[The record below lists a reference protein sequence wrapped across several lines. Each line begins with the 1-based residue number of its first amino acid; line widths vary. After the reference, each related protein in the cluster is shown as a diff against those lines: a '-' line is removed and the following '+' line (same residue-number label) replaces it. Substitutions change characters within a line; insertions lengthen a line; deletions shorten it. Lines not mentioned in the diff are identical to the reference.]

1 MNKRKI
7 IFPLFGL
14 FALALS
20 AGLIKD
26 NSPIKVDAAFMEST
40 AVNEN
45 FNVRQLNPD
54 RWQNNGAELLA
65 DETSM
70 RFTPQEYLW
79 TSHLVLSKYTIEES
93 VEIDI
98 ELSTSTASGWFAF
111 SFGSPNETSRFP
123 DAKAA
128 LIFYH
133 MNPGSSV
140 GGVLE
145 RSEDGHFS
153 SAEQLNNSPFRSLD
167 EHKTLKMF
175 VEMTPETGESSLY
188 YDIYNEDGSILYSH
202 GSDIYNFDVLLS
214 GCFGMNTSYKDVTL
228 YSFEMK
234 KMSNGETIY
243 LDDFSTSEIGY
254 LSSGDGVWKT
264 SSFTQDD
271 VIISPQGS
279 IGFCGNSSLILKSPI
294 RNPLNMDIDVV
305 YKINLDINYAQMDF
319 SSIVGMEI
327 GKESMTDNNVFV
339 GLKRN
344 SIGYSLIALDK
355 DGNVLDEKATS
366 YDEFTTLVSLKVH
379 NNGLIEFY
387 NSTIG
392 ISFEIDNIFGY
403 ISLASRSSD
412 ETNSKMA
419 IIDNFILDTSSYV
432 NRAASDVGINFNG
445 TKDEEFFG
453 DIIKDFYVPTT
464 EWRMTTDL
472 SLPNYRDD
480 YEGEEEQ
487 NGYIQFNSSDGQSF
501 FGSKNIYYE
510 YIVKFDIEIITS
522 VENLNN
528 SSGFG
533 LQFGMQKFGGYFDN
547 YQSLSLSIAKNES
560 AGTIRSK
567 IDVQNGTF
575 TNPAFDPYCKDA
587 DNNDVN
593 LFAPDGEGN
602 NAKFNVIYVVTDNK
616 VTMYFKNQNEPE
628 EVLAK
633 PRAEIVAKGNTDGYC
648 GVVGRG
654 ELTFRLD
661 NYCVINLDYDTPVSD
676 YLPYIKDGVEYQNKT
691 RLDFSK
697 ITSTPALKLNNA
709 SINET
714 LSISDGGNVT
724 SAGILNNGI
733 LRLNIKEVEN
743 KLNLSF
749 GKINISLNNSSTKK
763 EMVFADEINEFKEEL
778 DQSFSFNNSFI
789 ELQKSGDEY
798 SVVYRGGGEP
808 LSSAN
813 ETLKTYHL
821 SAGDGYHELVIS
833 SEGISKISKMVFINM
848 DSFSTIKTRN
858 YDPELDDKNP
868 WVVRPTEDEANGTV
882 NKKVNYLPL
891 ILGTSIP
898 LGIALLFSVAFIIL
912 MIRRRKAA

>member
-1 MNKRKI
+1 MNNRKI

-14 FALALS
+14 LALV
-20 AGLIKD
+20 L
-26 NSPIKVDAAFMEST
+26 SPAFVNNNHPVKVDAAFMDNT

-45 FNVRQLNPD
+45 FNVRQLNVD
-54 RWQNNGAELLA
+54 RWENDGAELIA

-79 TSHLVLSKYTIEES
+79 TSHLLLSKYTIEES

-123 DAKAA
+123 DAKSA

-133 MNPGSSV
+133 MNPGNTV

-145 RSEDGHFS
+145 RSVNGTLA
-153 SAEQLNNSPFRSLD
+153 SAEQLKDSPFRSLN

-175 VEMTPETGESSLY
+175 VEMTPETGETNLY
-188 YDIYNEDGSILYSH
+188 YDIYNEDGSIQYSH

-243 LDDFSTSEIGY
+243 FDDFSSSDIGY
-254 LSSGDGVWKT
+254 LSSGDGIWKT
-264 SSFTQDD
+264 SSFTQED
-271 VIISPQGS
+271 VIISPQGTV
-279 IGFCGNSSLILKSPI
+279 GFHGNSSLILKSPI
-294 RNPLNMDIDVV
+294 RNPLNMDIDIV
-305 YKINLDINYAQMDF
+305 YKINLDINYAKMDF
-319 SSIVGMEI
+319 STVVGIEI
-327 GKESMTDNNVFV
+327 GKESLTDKSVFV

-344 SIGYSLIALDK
+344 SIGYSFIALDEE
-355 DGNVLDEKATS
+355 GNVLDENVSS
-366 YDEFTTLVSLKVH
+366 YDEFTTLVCLKVH

-403 ISLASRSSD
+403 VSLASRTSD
-412 ETNSKMA
+412 EANSKIA
-419 IIDNFILDTSSYV
+419 IVDNFILETSSYV
-432 NRAASDVGINFNG
+432 NRAATDVGINFNG

-528 SSGFG
+528 TSGFG

-560 AGTIRSK
+560 AGTTRSK
-567 IDVQNGTF
+567 IEVQNGTF
-575 TNPAFDPYCKDA
+575 TNPAFDPYCKDD
-587 DNNDVN
+587 DNHDVN
-593 LFAPDGEGN
+593 LFAPDNEGH
-602 NAKFNVIYVVTDNK
+602 NAKFNVIYVVRDNK
-616 VTMYFKNQNEPE
+616 VSMYFKNQNEPE

-633 PRAEIVAKGNTDGYC
+633 PRAEIVPKGNTDGYC
-648 GVVGRG
+648 GVIGRG

-661 NYCVINLDYDTPVSD
+661 NYCVINLDHDTPISD

-697 ITSTPALKLNNA
+697 ITSTQALKLNNA

-714 LSISDGGNVT
+714 LSISDGGSVT
-724 SAGILNNGI
+724 SAGKLNNGI
-733 LRLNIKEVEN
+733 LRLNIKEVED

-763 EMVFADEINEFKEEL
+763 EMVFADEINEYKEEL

-789 ELQKSGDEY
+789 ELQKTGDEY
-798 SVVYRGGGEP
+798 KVLYRGGGEP
-808 LSSAN
+808 LSSIN
-813 ETLKTYHL
+813 DSLKIYHL
-821 SAGDGYHELVIS
+821 SAGEGYHELVMS
-833 SEGISKISKMVFINM
+833 SEGTSKISKMVFINM

-868 WVVRPTEDEANGTV
+868 WEIRPTEDEANGIV
-882 NKKVNYLPL
+882 NKEVNYLPL

-912 MIRRRKAA
+912 MIRRRKLA

>member
-14 FALALS
+14 FALGLS
-20 AGLIKD
+20 ASLINN
-26 NSPIKVDAAFMEST
+26 NSHMKVDAAFMENT

-45 FNVRQLNPD
+45 FNVRQLNVD
-54 RWQNNGAELLA
+54 RWENNGAELIA

-70 RFTPQEYLW
+70 RFTPHEYLW
-79 TSHLVLSKYTIEES
+79 TNHLVLSQHTIEES

-98 ELSTSTASGWFAF
+98 ELSTSTAGGWFAF
-111 SFGSPNETSRFP
+111 SFGSPNETSRFS

-128 LIFYH
+128 LVFYH
-133 MNPGSSV
+133 VNPGNSV

-145 RSEDGHFS
+145 RVVDGKLS
-153 SAEQLNNSPFRSLD
+153 SVEQLNGSPFHSLN

-175 VEMTPETGESSLY
+175 IEMSPETGESSLY
-188 YDIYNEDGSILYSH
+188 YDIYNEDGSVLYSH
-202 GSDIYNFDVLLS
+202 NDDIYNYEVLLS

-228 YSFEMK
+228 HSFEMK
-234 KMSNGETIY
+234 KMSNGEVIY
-243 LDDFSTSEIGY
+243 SDDFSTSEIGY

-279 IGFCGNSSLILKSPI
+279 VGFHGNSSLILKSPI

-319 SSIVGMEI
+319 SSIVGIEFAK
-327 GKESMTDNNVFV
+327 GSLTDKSVFV

-344 SIGYSLIALDK
+344 AIGYSFVSLDK
-355 DGNVLDEKATS
+355 DGNVIDEKSTS
-366 YDEFTTLVSLKVH
+366 YDEFTTLVCLKVH

-392 ISFEIDNIFGY
+392 LSFEVDNIFGY
-403 ISLASRSSD
+403 ISLASRTNDEASSK
-412 ETNSKMA
+412 TA
-419 IIDNFILDTSSYV
+419 VVDNFVLETSSYV
-432 NRAASDVGINFNG
+432 NRAASDVAINFNG

-472 SLPNYRDD
+472 SLPNYHDD

-501 FGSKNIYYE
+501 FGSKNTYYE
-510 YIVKFDIEIITS
+510 YIVKFDVEIITS
-522 VENLNN
+522 VENLDNN
-528 SSGFG
+528 SGFG

-560 AGTIRSK
+560 TGTVRSK
-567 IDVQNGTF
+567 IEVQNGTF
-575 TNPAFDPYCKDA
+575 TNPAFDPYCKDE
-587 DNNDVN
+587 DNHDVN
-593 LFAPDGEGN
+593 LFAPDDEGN
-602 NAKFNVIYVVTDNK
+602 NAKFNVIYVVKDNK
-616 VTMYFKNQNEPE
+616 VSMYFKNQNEPE

-633 PRAEIVAKGNTDGYC
+633 PRAEIEAKGNTDGYC
-648 GVVGRG
+648 GIVGRG
-654 ELTFRLD
+654 ELTFRVD
-661 NYCVINLDYDTPVSD
+661 NYCVINLDYDTPESD
-676 YLPYIKDGVEYQNKT
+676 YLPYVKDGVEYQNKT

-697 ITSTPALKLNNA
+697 ITSTQALKLNNA

-733 LRLNIKEVEN
+733 LRLNIKEVQD

-763 EMVFADEINEFKEEL
+763 EMVFSDENSEYKEEL
-778 DQSFSFNNSFI
+778 NQSFSFNNSFI
-789 ELQKSGDEY
+789 ELKKSGDEY
-798 SVVYRGGGEP
+798 RVLYRGGGEP
-808 LSSAN
+808 LSSIN
-813 ETLKTYHL
+813 DSLKIYHL
-821 SAGDGYHELVIS
+821 SAGEGYHELVIS
-833 SEGISKISKMVFINM
+833 SEGTSKISKMVFINL

-868 WVVRPTEDEANGTV
+868 WIERPTEDEANGTV
-882 NKKVNYLPL
+882 SKKVNYLPL
-891 ILGTSIP
+891 ILGISIP

-912 MIRRRKAA
+912 MIRRRKIA